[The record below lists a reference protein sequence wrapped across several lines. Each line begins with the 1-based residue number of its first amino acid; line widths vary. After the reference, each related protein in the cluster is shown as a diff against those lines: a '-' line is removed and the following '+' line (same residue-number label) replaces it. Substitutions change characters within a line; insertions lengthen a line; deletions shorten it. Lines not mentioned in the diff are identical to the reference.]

1 MSASFAIMERYF
13 HQELTE
19 LKSKLIRIGE
29 RSNEAGRV
37 AIEGL
42 LEADLEKVDRAL
54 GMDDDIDRLEY
65 EIGHDAVR
73 YVTLRAPVSSDVRLI
88 FVAIKASHD
97 FERAGDEAHNI
108 AKMAK
113 RILVR
118 SGKLPNEVH
127 LPRMADLALEM
138 LREAINAFVEEDV
151 EKARAIFKQDE
162 EIDRLNRKNFKIL
175 ATELPENEDEATVRV
190 ETIFVSKSIER
201 IADHAKNLAEET
213 IYLLTGE

>member
-42 LEADLEKVDRAL
+42 LEADLEKVERAL
-54 GMDDDIDRLEY
+54 GMDDEIDRLEY